1 MNAYE
6 EKKQA
11 RIDRYLDSATKS
23 EDTAD
28 SLHKESR
35 RMMSVIPMGQPILVG
50 HHSEGR
56 DRRYREKAWNK
67 LGKAVAASDKA
78 EYYKDKAASAENN
91 HAISSDDPDAT
102 LKLKEKI
109 KTAEDAQA
117 LKKATNKIIRSKPK
131 NEETPEKI
139 AKLQAA
145 GISETAAKAIFKPD
159 CMGCIGF
166 PSYNLTNNNANIK
179 RMKTRLET
187 LQEAEGAEHKETEYD
202 GFTVIENAD
211 ENRIQIDFDGKD
223 TYVRLCKNRGISL
236 RSMGFRYSRDGGIW
250 QRHLNNAGRY
260 AVQDVV
266 KLMTSQEATE
276 CAI

>member
-166 PSYNLTNNNANIK
+166 PSYNLTNNNANIR
-179 RMKTRLET
+179 RMKERL
-187 LQEAEGAEHKETEYD
+187 
-202 GFTVIENAD
+202 VILERNSQRVTKTTTFESLNMEVVENVE
-211 ENRIQIDFDGKD
+211 ENRIQFIFDGKPAEE
-223 TYVRLCKNRGISL
+223 TRKILKGRGFKWAPSQEA
-236 RSMGFRYSRDGGIW
+236 W
-250 QRHLNNAGRY
+250 QRHLNGNGIY
-260 AVQDVV
+260 AARCVI
-266 KLMTSQEATE
+266 KALKEALLE
-276 CAI
+276 A